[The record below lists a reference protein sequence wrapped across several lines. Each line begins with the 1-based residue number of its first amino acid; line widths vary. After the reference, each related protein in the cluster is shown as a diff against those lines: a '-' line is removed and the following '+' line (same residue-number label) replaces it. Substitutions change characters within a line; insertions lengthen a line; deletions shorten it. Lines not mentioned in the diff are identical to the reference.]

1 MMSDKPIKLT
11 MMLLLFVAIIFAW
24 QGVAMHMQVAS
35 EEAAFHEL
43 QDDYFSQSKVIR
55 DAAET
60 DSTLSKKLVEIRNY
74 PSELLRLKLVGV
86 GKILIGIFLVLI
98 AILIMT
104 AILGAI
110 GQQGTWI
117 LIL

>member
-1 MMSDKPIKLT
+1 
-11 MMLLLFVAIIFAW
+11 
-24 QGVAMHMQVAS
+24 MHMQVAS

-60 DSTLSKKLVEIRNY
+60 DSTLSKKLVEILNY

-98 AILIMT
+98 AILMALMMMPIRLAAMLKSNKT
-104 AILGAI
+104 
-110 GQQGTWI
+110 QS
-117 LIL
+117 